1 MSSGLNP
8 FSSSI
13 QGGQGVYQIDFER
26 LKNMQMISSD
36 EMAPQGFQMS
46 QDIESKIASPSINI
60 DFDINSEMQKFM

>member
-13 QGGQGVYQIDFER
+13 QGGQGVYQIDFEK

-36 EMAPQGFQMS
+36 DVVPAGFQAS
-46 QDIESKIASPSINI
+46 QDIEATLSPNMDI
-60 DFDINSEMQKFM
+60 DFDITREMQNFM